1 MEGEG
6 EKNYER
12 GEGRQMKER
21 ERRIMKG
28 MKEDKIGVISE
39 TAPSPV
45 EIRNELVLIVAHAR
59 PEVGDSDISLLGPA
73 EIRLWDEHMPH

>member
-1 MEGEG
+1 MAGCSCAEGEG

-12 GEGRQMKER
+12 GEGRQ
-21 ERRIMKG
+21 IN
-28 MKEDKIGVISE
+28 VISE
-39 TAPSPV
+39 TVPSPV

-73 EIRLWDEHMPH
+73 EIRLWDEHVPH